1 MSTERTIQLPTSS
14 APSSGSEVFDVDGQ
28 QYRFSYT
35 VERIDKTSPADT
47 CARREEVQTAY
58 NRLLNKVPV
67 LRKLETEVDP
77 DNPNIK
83 YYVYEKRYNV
93 ATNRGPETR
102 TQIIRRRYE
111 THTTVS
117 PRDTAT
123 DDVIQCIKEMN
134 LPNLSVLH
142 IWQHY
147 YIPIMTEKYPKVL
160 AYSYAAFMKRWRDLL
175 AAEETTPATPPNTPR
190 ESETESSEESS
201 N

>member
-1 MSTERTIQLPTSS
+1 MTTERTIQLPTSS

-35 VERIDKTSPADT
+35 VERIDNTSP
-47 CARREEVQTAY
+47 TAY
-58 NRLLNKVPV
+58 NRLVNKVPV

-102 TQIIRRRYE
+102 TQILRRRYE

-147 YIPIMTEKYPKVL
+147 YIPKMTEKYPKVL

-190 ESETESSEESS
+190 ESETESSEEST